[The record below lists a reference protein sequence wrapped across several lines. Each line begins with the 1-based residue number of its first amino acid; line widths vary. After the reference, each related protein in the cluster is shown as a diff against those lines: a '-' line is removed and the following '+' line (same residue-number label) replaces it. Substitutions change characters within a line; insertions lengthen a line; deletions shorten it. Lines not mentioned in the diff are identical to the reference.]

1 MMMKSLLQYI
11 NIYTWCALPRKSLTH
26 KSSRKEK
33 KMIIIIKN
41 LHCAYIRLLGSVTLT
56 TLILPH
62 DSQKSVSLLSG
73 NCELSLTCIF
83 VHVVQYTIEINAAVQ
98 LYGLYFLFS

>member
-41 LHCAYIRLLGSVTLT
+41 LHCAYIRLLGNVTQHLSYHLT
-56 TLILPH
+56 PR
-62 DSQKSVSLLSG
+62 SQWKSALWKL
-73 NCELSLTCIF
+73 
-83 VHVVQYTIEINAAVQ
+83 
-98 LYGLYFLFS
+98 